1 MDPGRLL
8 LRRGLAA
15 PHIFRGSNPYIA
27 TAASIGEK
35 AAGES
40 RKTDRCSEKIW
51 NSESVFCI
59 FHD

>member
-35 AAGES
+35 AAGED
-40 RKTDRCSEKIW
+40 RKTDRCSQEMEQRI
-51 NSESVFCI
+51 CI
-59 FHD
+59 LYIS